1 MIMRRLENV
10 SKRGRVT
17 RMGLALGGRYEDGM
31 YSGLLQ
37 TETFSCLSR
46 NKKHC
51 LDSSKE

>member
-10 SKRGRVT
+10 SKRGRIT

-37 TETFSCLSR
+37 RLFHVCQGTRSTA
-46 NKKHC
+46 
-51 LDSSKE
+51 